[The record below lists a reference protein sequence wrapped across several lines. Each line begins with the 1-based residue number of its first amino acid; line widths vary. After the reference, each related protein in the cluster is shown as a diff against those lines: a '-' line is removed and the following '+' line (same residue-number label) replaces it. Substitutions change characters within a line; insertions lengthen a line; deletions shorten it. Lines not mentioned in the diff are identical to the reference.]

1 MSKENDFDY
10 ELAATEAILGPYS
23 RMAERFVSKFKL
35 FKRLGLDD
43 EGDQAILFSEVTTRI
58 VRAEI
63 SVEEERSRDY
73 GFLAFDFTREFH
85 EKKAIEL
92 RLMMPRLEQAQDNL
106 AGEYYSGGGQNKVR
120 AISLAVGTLM
130 AGIGHGVLT
139 RNRGIDEWANT
150 WRSRIQAA

>member
-1 MSKENDFDY
+1 MSKENDFDF

-23 RMAERFVSKFKL
+23 KKAERFVIKFKL
-35 FKRLGLDD
+35 FERLGLDD

-63 SVEEERSRDY
+63 SAEEEKSRDY
-73 GFLAFDFTREFH
+73 GFLSFDFTRDFH
-85 EKKAIEL
+85 QKKALEM

-106 AGEYYSGGGQNKVR
+106 AAQYYPEGGQNRVR

-130 AGIGHGVLT
+130 TGIDHGVLMGK
-139 RNRGIDEWANT
+139 RGIDEWANT